1 MLRSFLCATLLVA
14 AALPVRLDNESLKQ
28 VFLNLML
35 NALEAIGEGGRLAVS
50 VGQRPGKVAVSFADD
65 GPGIPAETL
74 RQLGNPFVTTKAR
87 GSGLGLF
94 LSHRLVRAAGGSLDI
109 ESEAGRGTTCTVLLP
124 RTRG

>member
-1 MLRSFLCATLLVA
+1 M
-14 AALPVRLDNESLKQ
+14 ALPVRLDNESLKQ

-50 VGQRPGKVAVSFADD
+50 VAEPPGRVTVRFADD

-74 RQLGNPFVTTKAR
+74 RQIGSPFMTTKAK

-94 LSHRLVRAAGGSLDI
+94 LSRRLVQGAGGTLEI
-109 ESEAGRGTTCTVLLP
+109 ESEVGRGTTCSVHLP
-124 RTRG
+124 RAKG